1 MQPPMPSLLKRQA
14 TSSRLRARFVLTTGV
29 LAAVVA
35 VAAPAALSRSLG
47 SDYQG
52 NAGRKGVAVYSLQFK
67 VASNHKI
74 QKIIATLHPGKAKH
88 PGTANAGT
96 AKLPCVAPPQAFTF
110 KSVHVDSQ
118 GRFKD
123 KTRLLPFNDSAVIR
137 GKFVSDKKASGTLT
151 ACTPKLAFTVNRK

>member
-1 MQPPMPSLLKRQA
+1 MLSPRNSEA
-14 TSSRLRARFVLTTGV
+14 TWPRLRVRVRIVSTAGV
-29 LAAVVA
+29 LAALLA
-35 VAAPAALSRSLG
+35 IAAPAALSRSLG

-74 QKIIATLHPGKAKH
+74 QKIIAALNPKAKR